1 MIEVTEIAKKKV
13 LTLMADQ
20 ADQGNKMEGV
30 RVTYVGSLPIV
41 EYRLAFVEEGK
52 REAGDI
58 TVTAND
64 LTIFMEE
71 RNKHFL
77 SDVKIDFVET
87 LQQTGFKVD
96 NPKVVAPEKTAPDTP
111 PNLTSPD
118 AIAIKRVLDNDI
130 NPAISTHGGYIKLI
144 DVKDKMAYIQMTGG
158 CQGCGMA
165 DVTLKQG
172 VIVAIKKACPDIIDV
187 LDTTDHGDGKN
198 PYFTPGK

>member
-1 MIEVTEIAKKKV
+1 MIEVTEIAKKKI

-30 RVTYVGSLPIV
+30 RITYVGALPIV
-41 EYRLAFVEEGK
+41 EYRLAFVEEGR

-58 TVTAND
+58 TVEANG
-64 LTIFMEE
+64 LTLFMEE

-77 SDVKIDFVET
+77 ADVKIDFVET

-96 NPKVVAPEKTAPDTP
+96 NPKVVIPERTAPDTP
-111 PNLTSPD
+111 PNLTSAD

-187 LDTTDHGDGKN
+187 LDTTDHGGGKN